1 MTDVSIADLPAQIA
15 LALSLASSS
24 TGADYHYLVNTARTE
39 SSFQAEA
46 KAPTS
51 SAQGLFQF
59 IEETW
64 IRTIKD
70 EGPRLGLAKYATWI
84 SKTAGGRY
92 QVDTPEHRALLLKLR
107 NDPKVAAMMAA
118 AYARQNEEFVRSAIG
133 RRPTSDELYI
143 AHFLG
148 PADAVRL
155 INYRDN
161 QPALS
166 APDLFPAAAKANRP
180 IFFSDAG
187 PRSVGQV
194 YDLLAARQHG
204 GGAVASADTT
214 GFFAAGIDFGTW
226 SPTVQKIYT
235 TKARPA
241 KVALASADASSLF
254 DFFTGTSESASAGTK
269 PPAAAEATASAVAD
283 GWGAE
288 VDTGAP
294 REVPYITVADDYPSA
309 GSFSLLGGGAEQAP
323 PETAT
328 VVAATARAPLKVALA
343 EAEAPRI
350 KIIHVPQN

>member
-1 MTDVSIADLPAQIA
+1 MTDVSIVDLPAQIA

-70 EGPRLGLAKYATWI
+70 EGPRLGLEKYAAWI
-84 SKTAGGRY
+84 SKSAAGRY
-92 QVDTPEHRALLLKLR
+92 QVDTPEHRAALLKLR
-107 NDPKVAAMMAA
+107 NDPKVSAMMAA

-148 PADAVRL
+148 PADAVKL
-155 INYRDN
+155 INYRDS
-161 QPALS
+161 QPSLS

-180 IFFSDAG
+180 IFFGDSGA
-187 PRSVGQV
+187 RSVGQV

-204 GGAVASADTT
+204 GGTAASSETG
-214 GFFAAGIDFGTW
+214 GFFPAGIDFGTW
-226 SPTVQKIYT
+226 SPTVEKIYT
-235 TKARPA
+235 TRVKAEKP
-241 KVALASADASSLF
+241 KLASADAGSLF
-254 DFFTGTSESASAGTK
+254 DFFTGAGDAASAEAKLG
-269 PPAAAEATASAVAD
+269 AAELNPGSPAD

-288 VDTGAP
+288 IDTAAT
-294 REVPYITVADDYPSA
+294 RELPFITVADDYPSA
-309 GSFSLLGGGAEQAP
+309 GSIGLLGGGDRRAQ
-323 PETAT
+323 PETM
-328 VVAATARAPLKVALA
+328 VSAAEPASKPLKVALA